1 LYFDVTSSSHS
12 IDDIHKAI
20 FAFVDA
26 VPSLIHALSP
36 EVYQNHVNTQINQK
50 SRADPSLYDAAAF
63 NWYEI
68 TEGKVDF
75 ALRAKQA
82 DFLKNS
88 NSHLLQQQGLEQFA
102 IDLLKSAR
110 RLLVVHAELPS
121 TAPPS
126 KSPAQSITFGSLCPD
141 VEVKHVKSASEV
153 HSLGSIVIPLSY

>member
-1 LYFDVTSSSHS
+1 MTSSSHS

-26 VPSLIHALSP
+26 VPSLLHALSP
-36 EVYQNHVNTQINQK
+36 EGYQNHVNTQINQK

-82 DFLKNS
+82 ELLKNP

-102 IDLLKSAR
+102 TNLLKSAR

-121 TAPPS
+121 AAPPS
-126 KSPAQSITFGSLCPD
+126 KSPAQSHTFGSICP
-141 VEVKHVKSASEV
+141 EVVVVQVKSASEV
-153 HSLGSIVIPLSY
+153 HCLGSIVFPLSQDER

>member
-1 LYFDVTSSSHS
+1 MTSSSHS

-26 VPSLIHALSP
+26 VPSLLHALSP
-36 EVYQNHVNTQINQK
+36 EVYQDHVNTQINQK

-68 TEGKVDF
+68 AESKVDF

-82 DFLKNS
+82 ELLKDPNYL
-88 NSHLLQQQGLEQFA
+88 LLQQGGLERFST
-102 IDLLKSAR
+102 DLLTAAR

-121 TAPPS
+121 AATPS
-126 KSPAQSITFGSLCPD
+126 KSPAQSRTFGSICPE
-141 VEVKHVKSASEV
+141 VEVVHVKCASEV
-153 HSLGSIVIPLSY
+153 HRLGSIIVPLS